1 MLSVSSA
8 VLSFNAAAP
17 SVSAVS
23 RSAVRPVMQ
32 QAVGIQQGTYGGV
45 VPTRG
50 AVGSADGTI
59 LVQGG
64 SLRTWSYRSPAVEQ
78 VPTPPPPTPPPPMP
92 PPPPKKK
99 CPLEFL

>member
-8 VLSFNAAAP
+8 ALSFNAAAP
-17 SVSAVS
+17 SISAVS
-23 RSAVRPVMQ
+23 RPAVRPVMQ

-78 VPTPPPPTPPPPMP
+78 VRVVLTTEGRPPR
-92 PPPPKKK
+92 
-99 CPLEFL
+99 CRH